1 MTNRCVDIVVGLQ
14 AGSEAKGKLITVLK
28 RPYHALV
35 RTGGCNAAH
44 GVHLGD
50 KKYLFHQ
57 LPCGALHFPESLLVL
72 GANAQIDVEYLRKE
86 VEILRE
92 AGCLFLPNGKSRI
105 FVDYHATMVD
115 AVDKIAENGGRMPEC
130 GDLYFHPRD
139 CPVHATLGG
148 TCLGCQKL
156 PKDSAWAKLGST
168 THGAGA
174 NAIRKILRG
183 TRMAVLA
190 GQPLKVPP
198 QLPSRWSDWASD
210 VEVVP
215 LRYATDDDCVKS
227 VATICDTVEVL
238 NDLVDQNCPIL
249 LEGTQG
255 ALLSLHHGYI
265 GKTTSRDTNA
275 ATWCAEA
282 GVSPLTIRDIYGV
295 ARTYPIRVAGDSGPL
310 SGPEITWDEVTRRAE
325 APTVIEELTSATK
338 RRRRVFEWGMEDMQ
352 KALMLNRPTK
362 LMLTFVDYLHYTNV
376 GVSQWEGLTPGS
388 RAWITDK
395 EEKLGIKFDY
405 LSTGPKQDQTIY
417 R

>member
-1 MTNRCVDIVVGLQ
+1 MTNRCVDIAVGLM
-14 AGSEAKGKLITVLK
+14 AGSEGKGKLISVLK

-35 RTGGCNAAH
+35 RTGSVNAAH
-44 GVHLGD
+44 SVYLGD

-57 LPCGALHFPESLLVL
+57 LPCGSIHYPEAILVL
-72 GANAQIDVEYLRKE
+72 GANAQIDTEYLRKE

-92 AGCLFLPNGKSRI
+92 AGCLSRPGGKPRI

-115 AVDKIAENGGRMPEC
+115 PVDKIAENGGRMPEC

-190 GQPLKVPP
+190 GQPLKVATAGVC
-198 QLPSRWSDWASD
+198 LDWASN
-210 VEVVP
+210 VEVAP
-215 LRYATDDDCVKS
+215 LRYATDDEYVKS

-238 NDLVDQNCPIL
+238 NTLVDQNDPIL

-282 GVSPLTIRDIYGV
+282 GISPLAIDQIYGV

-325 APTVIEELTSATK
+325 SPTVIEELTSATK
-338 RRRRVFEWGMEDMQ
+338 RRRRVFEWGMEDMW

-376 GVSQWEGLTPGS
+376 GASQWGGLTSGS
-388 RAWITDK
+388 RAWIVDK
-395 EEKLGIKFDY
+395 EEKLGVKFDY